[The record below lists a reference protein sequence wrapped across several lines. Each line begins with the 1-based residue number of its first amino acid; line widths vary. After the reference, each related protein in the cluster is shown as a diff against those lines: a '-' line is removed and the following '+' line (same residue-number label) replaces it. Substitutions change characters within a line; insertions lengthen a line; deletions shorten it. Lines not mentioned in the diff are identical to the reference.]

1 MQQWDRDTSGRLNR
15 ISTQL
20 DPASEVSVPTDTM
33 DPLPEEQQSQPGTPM
48 NPNAYRTMRDHIH
61 PPRVS
66 APSCIIPLA
75 DDVAVRPYLVPLLPT
90 YHGMENENP
99 YTHLRDFEEVCTTFK
114 EGMME
119 MDLLKLKA
127 FPLTLKDKAKIWLNS
142 LRPRTIR
149 NWAELQAEFLKKF
162 FSAHKTNNL
171 KRQIYTFA
179 AHDGE
184 RFYQCWERFME
195 TTSACPH
202 HGFDTWML
210 VNHFYDGMSP
220 PMKQLLETMCGGNFL
235 SKHPDEAMDFLNYV
249 AETSKAWDEPRPRES
264 EGLRHSSYQG
274 ESIHTLSEDTLMREK
289 LTILTR
295 RLDEMELKNQHNMHS
310 LNELSASQPS
320 CYNYQSNGHYGEHC
334 QENVQILNQGR
345 LPMNPPFGNS
355 NIHNWKNYSNIPGK
369 PKPPVYSHPAEQQ
382 QFNSTSLAQQLP
394 PLSSP
399 VEQAILNLSKVVGIF
414 VEEPKEL
421 NVQTSKKFE
430 AVESS
435 LSRKLDNMHSE
446 ISKFSNQQL
455 QSSEKG
461 KAPFQGQQ
469 YQSMV
474 NEIGLTED
482 TNTRTDEVKSVLT
495 LRSGRELKTPVPEL
509 VKSTPVVAEPLQ
521 EEQSVAKEEVKIII
535 PPPFPQVLR
544 KKKNHVNQTEM
555 LEVLRQVKVNI
566 PLLDIIKQV
575 PTYAKF
581 LKDLCTV
588 KKGLNVNK
596 KAFLTEQVSAII
608 GNKTPAKYK
617 DPGCPTIS
625 VNIGGIS
632 MEKALLD
639 LGASVNLLP
648 YSMYKRL
655 GLGELKPTSITLS
668 LADRSIKIPKW
679 TIEDV
684 LIQVDRFYY
693 PVDFVVLDTEP
704 VAVGPNHVPIILGRP
719 FLATS
724 NAIINCRNG
733 IMQLT
738 FGNMTLELNIFHLGK
753 RHMHSEGDDFEE
765 VCILDTILEE

>member
-1 MQQWDRDTSGRLNR
+1 
-15 ISTQL
+15 
-20 DPASEVSVPTDTM
+20 
-33 DPLPEEQQSQPGTPM
+33 
-48 NPNAYRTMRDHIH
+48 
-61 PPRVS
+61 
-66 APSCIIPLA
+66 
-75 DDVAVRPYLVPLLPT
+75 
-90 YHGMENENP
+90 MENENP
-99 YTHLRDFEEVCTTFK
+99 YTHIRDFEEVYTTFK
-114 EGMME
+114 EGIMD

-179 AHDGE
+179 AQDGE

-195 TTSACPH
+195 TVSACPH

-220 PMKQLLETMCGGNFL
+220 PMKQLLETMCGGDFL
-235 SKHPDEAMDFLNYV
+235 NKHPDEALEFLNYV
-249 AETSKAWDEPRPRES
+249 AEISKAWDQPSPREA
-264 EGLRHSSYQG
+264 ERLRPSSHQKRVMYALP
-274 ESIHTLSEDTLMREK
+274 EDMEMKTKLS
-289 LTILTR
+289 ILTQ
-295 RLDEMELKNQHNMHS
+295 RLDEMEMKNQHEKQAVS
-310 LNELSASQPS
+310 ELSASRPS
-320 CYNYQSNGHYGEHC
+320 CFNCQSNSHPEEHC
-334 QENVQILNQGR
+334 QEHAHVLNKNNSPINAMYGNTY
-345 LPMNPPFGNS
+345 NPD
-355 NIHNWKNYSNIPGK
+355 WKNYSNLPWK
-369 PKPPVYSHPAEQQ
+369 PRLPAYVPSGAQQ
-382 QFNSTSLAQQLP
+382 QFGSISAQQQPL

-399 VEQAILNLSKVVGIF
+399 VEQAILNLSKVVGTF
-414 VEEPKEL
+414 VEEQKVL
-421 NVQTSKKFE
+421 NVQTNQKIE

-435 LSRKLDNMHSE
+435 LNRKLDNMHSE
-446 ISKFSNQQL
+446 ISRLSNQQL
-455 QSSEKG
+455 QSSEKK
-461 KAPFQGQQ
+461 KAPFQAQQ
-469 YQSMV
+469 YQKVV
-474 NEIGLTED
+474 NEIGLSED
-482 TNTRTDEVKSVLT
+482 PNAGTDEVKAVVT
-495 LRSGRELKTPVPEL
+495 LRSGKELKSAVPEL
-509 VKSTPVVAEPLQ
+509 VKSAPSVADPLQ
-521 EEQSVAKEEVKIII
+521 EEQSVDKEEVKIRI

-544 KKKNHVNQTEM
+544 KKKNYVNQTEM
-555 LEVLRQVKVNI
+555 LEVLWQVKVNI
-566 PLLDIIKQV
+566 PLLDMIKQV

-608 GNKTPAKYK
+608 ECKTPVKYK

-632 MEKALLD
+632 VEKALLD

-648 YSMYKRL
+648 YSMYKQL

-668 LADRSIKIPKW
+668 LADRSIKIPKG
-679 TIEDV
+679 TIDDV

-693 PVDFVVLDTEP
+693 PVDFVMLDTEP

-733 IMQLT
+733 VMQLT

-753 RHMHSEGDDFEE
+753 RHMHSEDDDFEE
-765 VCILDTILEE
+765 VCLIDTIMEEQANEQQVQDILTS